1 MIIYIDEKREI
12 INISSTN
19 DIYTKEL
26 LTIMVIR
33 SGHPRLPGRFHGK
46 IIYATPGSG
55 KTFVANK
62 YRDSASRSDEE
73 RKKRW
78 AETISKTAT
87 KYGFDSSEAYLAAVK
102 KLEDEDEVKELR
114 EQIEQLMKNRASGK

>member
-1 MIIYIDEKREI
+1 MSLSVEQHVGDLKMLIAYMSDPEKA
-12 INISSTN
+12 
-19 DIYTKEL
+19 KE
-26 LTIMVIR
+26 
-33 SGHPRLPGRFHGK
+33 
-46 IIYATPGSG
+46 
-55 KTFVANK
+55 
-62 YRDSASRSDEE
+62 SASRSDEE

-114 EQIEQLMKNRASGK
+114 EQMEQLMKNRASGK

>member
-1 MIIYIDEKREI
+1 MKREI
-12 INISSTN
+12 INLSSTN

-33 SGHPRLPGRFHGK
+33 SGHRLPGRFHGK

-62 YRDSASRSDEE
+62 YRDVVD
-73 RKKRW
+73 
-78 AETISKTAT
+78 
-87 KYGFDSSEAYLAAVK
+87 GDDL
-102 KLEDEDEVKELR
+102 
-114 EQIEQLMKNRASGK
+114 